1 MTRKQVLTDIQAQL
15 DAAVAAVAAVKEK
28 ANGGTLSKSEAATL
42 TVWAD
47 YALNNLKLAQAKMP
61 AE

>member
-1 MTRKQVLTDIQAQL
+1 MTRKQVLTDIQTQL
-15 DAAVAAVAAVKEK
+15 DAAVAAASNVKEK

-42 TVWAD
+42 TLWAG
-47 YALNNLKLAQAKMP
+47 YALNNLNLAQAKMP